1 LMSYSITV
9 QVSLYVKGFGAAAV
23 RESIKAAMKNFANN

>member
-1 LMSYSITV
+1 MNRESKV

-23 RESIKAAMKNFANN
+23 QDGCKEELC

>member
-1 LMSYSITV
+1 MPNKV
-9 QVSLYVKGFGAAAV
+9 QDFEVSLYVKGFGAAAV